1 MSTLVIVESPTKAKT
16 IRGYLPPGYRVEASM
31 GHVRDLPRSA
41 SEIPANVKGEKW
53 AQLGV
58 NPDADF
64 APLYIV
70 PTDKKKVVKTL
81 KDALSQ
87 ADELLLATDEDRE
100 GESISWH
107 LLQVL
112 NPKVPTKRMVFHEI
126 TQEAIQ
132 ASLNNCRDIDSQL
145 VHAQETRRILD
156 RLVGYT
162 LSPLLWKKIAGGL
175 SAGRVQSV
183 AVKVVVNREQE
194 RRAFRQG
201 SYWDLKATLLKEKSA
216 FDAKLYSLGGTRL
229 ANGSDFDESTGQITA
244 GRQVV
249 LLDETQARELQVRL
263 RAGVWTVSTVE
274 ERPNNRK
281 PAPPFTTSTLQQE
294 ANRKLRLSARDT
306 MRVAQ
311 NLYEQGYIT
320 YMRTDSVHL
329 SEQAISAARACVQ
342 SRYGT
347 EYLSPKPRQ
356 YATKSKGAQ
365 EAHEAIRPAGSTFRT
380 PNETGLTGREAS
392 LYDLIWKRT
401 VASQMAE
408 ARQTNITASIEV
420 DNAIFRATGKRIDFP
435 GFFRAYVE
443 GSDDPDAAIENQEV
457 LLPALAQ
464 GDALSCRQLEAI
476 GHETQPP
483 ARYTEATLVKVLES
497 EGIGRPSTYA
507 TVIGTIIDRGY
518 VRLVNNSLIPTFT
531 AFAVTALLE
540 QNFPDLVDV
549 HFTARMEQTL
559 DDISTGEVEWLPYLK
574 AFYSG
579 DQGLETL
586 VQERETQIDPTAA
599 RTVLLE
605 DLDAK
610 IRIGRYGPYVEIGT
624 GEESV
629 KASIPADVSP
639 ADLDSEQIERII
651 KQKVEGPDKV
661 GLHPDTGEP
670 IFLRIGPYGP
680 YVQLGEPT
688 DDNPNPKRASLP
700 KGTQAEAVTLEMAV
714 GLLMLPRK
722 LGQHPETGASIKAGQ
737 GRFGPYIVHDQGKEG
752 RDYRSLKGDDDVL
765 TVTLERSLELLAQPK
780 AGRGRKKVD
789 PLKDLGAHPDD
800 NESVAVFNGPYGLYV
815 KHGKINA
822 SVPEGV
828 DLEAISLEQA
838 LGWINAK
845 APAKKGK
852 AGSKKSATSR
862 TTKTAAASKAS
873 GTKKTT
879 KTASTTK
886 SATEAKKSTRTMAAK
901 TTKTTTRRSTTPK
914 STAKKASEPPTEADD

>member
-828 DLEAISLEQA
+828 DLETISLEQA

-914 STAKKASEPPTEADD
+914 STAKKASEPPPEADD

>member
-16 IRGYLPPGYRVEASM
+16 IRNYLPAGYQVEASM

-58 NPDADF
+58 NPDDDF

-70 PTDKKKVVKTL
+70 PGDKKKVVKTL
-81 KDALSQ
+81 KDALKN

-112 NPKVPTKRMVFHEI
+112 NPKVPTRRMVFHEI

-183 AVKVVVNREQE
+183 AVKVVVKREQE
-194 RRAFRQG
+194 RRAFRRG
-201 SYWDLKATLLKEKSA
+201 SYWDLKASLLKDKNA
-216 FDAKLYSLGGTRL
+216 FEAKLYSLGGTRL
-229 ANGSDFDESTGQITA
+229 ANGSDFDEATGRVA
-244 GRQVV
+244 EGRNVV
-249 LLDETQARELQVRL
+249 LLDEAQAQELQTRL
-263 RAGVWTVSTVE
+263 QAGVWTVSNLE

-281 PAPPFTTSTLQQE
+281 PSPPFTTSTLQQE

-329 SEQAISAARACVQ
+329 SEQAISAARACVTTK
-342 SRYGT
+342 YGT

-380 PNETGLTGREAS
+380 PKETGLTGREAS

-420 DNAIFRATGKRIDFP
+420 EDALFRATGKRIDFP

-443 GSDDPDAAIENQEV
+443 GSDDPDAAIEDQEV
-457 LLPALAQ
+457 LLPALTM
-464 GDALSCRQLEAI
+464 GDPLSCTDLDAI

-483 ARYTEATLVKVLES
+483 ARYTEATLVKTLES

-507 TVIGTIIDRGY
+507 TVISTIIDRGY
-518 VRLVNNSLIPTFT
+518 VNLVNNSLIPTFT
-531 AFAVTALLE
+531 AFAVTELLE
-540 QNFPDLVDV
+540 QNFPDLVDL

-579 DQGLETL
+579 EQGLETM
-586 VQERETQIDPTAA
+586 VHERETQIDPTVA
-599 RTVLLE
+599 RTVLLD
-605 DLDAK
+605 DLEAK

-629 KASIPADVSP
+629 KASIPADVPP
-639 ADLDSEQIERII
+639 ADLDSDQIDRII

-670 IFLRIGPYGP
+670 IFMRIGPYGP

-700 KGTQAEAVTLEMAV
+700 KGTQPEAVTLEMAV
-714 GLLMLPRK
+714 GLLRLPRT
-722 LGQHPETGASIKAGQ
+722 LGAHPETGKSIKAGQ

-752 RDYRSLKGDDDVL
+752 RDYRSIKGDDDVL
-765 TVTLERSLELLAQPK
+765 TITLERALEMLAQPK

-789 PLKDLGAHPDD
+789 PLKELGAHPDD
-800 NESVAVFNGPYGLYV
+800 NEPVAVFNGPYGLYV
-815 KHGKINA
+815 KHGKVNA

-828 DLEAISLEQA
+828 EVDAVTLEEA
-838 LGWINAK
+838 LSWINAK
-845 APAKKGK
+845 AGIKKTKGGRK
-852 AGSKKSATSR
+852 TKSTTSR

-879 KTASTTK
+879 KATAAKSSAK
-886 SATEAKKSTRTMAAK
+886 SASGTKKTTRSTAAK
-901 TTKTTTRRSTTPK
+901 TTKTTTRK
-914 STAKKASEPPTEADD
+914 SASKKTSDPAADADA

>member
-1 MSTLVIVESPTKAKT
+1 M
-16 IRGYLPPGYRVEASM
+16 
-31 GHVRDLPRSA
+31 
-41 SEIPANVKGEKW
+41 
-53 AQLGV
+53 
-58 NPDADF
+58 
-64 APLYIV
+64 
-70 PTDKKKVVKTL
+70 
-81 KDALSQ
+81 
-87 ADELLLATDEDRE
+87 
-100 GESISWH
+100 
-107 LLQVL
+107 
-112 NPKVPTKRMVFHEI
+112 
-126 TQEAIQ
+126 
-132 ASLNNCRDIDSQL
+132 
-145 VHAQETRRILD
+145 
-156 RLVGYT
+156 
-162 LSPLLWKKIAGGL
+162 
-175 SAGRVQSV
+175 
-183 AVKVVVNREQE
+183 
-194 RRAFRQG
+194 
-201 SYWDLKATLLKEKSA
+201 
-216 FDAKLYSLGGTRL
+216 
-229 ANGSDFDESTGQITA
+229 
-244 GRQVV
+244 
-249 LLDETQARELQVRL
+249 
-263 RAGVWTVSTVE
+263 
-274 ERPNNRK
+274 
-281 PAPPFTTSTLQQE
+281 
-294 ANRKLRLSARDT
+294 
-306 MRVAQ
+306 
-311 NLYEQGYIT
+311 
-320 YMRTDSVHL
+320 
-329 SEQAISAARACVQ
+329 
-342 SRYGT
+342 
-347 EYLSPKPRQ
+347 
-356 YATKSKGAQ
+356 
-365 EAHEAIRPAGSTFRT
+365 
-380 PNETGLTGREAS
+380 
-392 LYDLIWKRT
+392 
-401 VASQMAE
+401 
-408 ARQTNITASIEV
+408 
-420 DNAIFRATGKRIDFP
+420 
-435 GFFRAYVE
+435 
-443 GSDDPDAAIENQEV
+443 
-457 LLPALAQ
+457 
-464 GDALSCRQLEAI
+464 
-476 GHETQPP
+476 
-483 ARYTEATLVKVLES
+483 
-497 EGIGRPSTYA
+497 
-507 TVIGTIIDRGY
+507 
-518 VRLVNNSLIPTFT
+518 
-531 AFAVTALLE
+531 
-540 QNFPDLVDV
+540 
-549 HFTARMEQTL
+549 
-559 DDISTGEVEWLPYLK
+559 
-574 AFYSG
+574 
-579 DQGLETL
+579 
-586 VQERETQIDPTAA
+586 QERETQIDPTAA

-914 STAKKASEPPTEADD
+914 STAKKASEPPPEADD